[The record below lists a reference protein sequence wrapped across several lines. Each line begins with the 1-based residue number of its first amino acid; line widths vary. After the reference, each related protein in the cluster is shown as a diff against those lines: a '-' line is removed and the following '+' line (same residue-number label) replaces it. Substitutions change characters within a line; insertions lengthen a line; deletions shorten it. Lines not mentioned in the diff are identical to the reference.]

1 MKLPKVHKKSF
12 GVESQV
18 EVFELLKIP
27 MESSVDLMEQKVH
40 DLDNRLKQMKEER
53 DQVIQENEE
62 LQEQL
67 DMTNTNNSVGKS
79 KVCLHSS
86 NFLRKNSNPQSFSLN
101 IGARW

>member
-1 MKLPKVHKKSF
+1 
-12 GVESQV
+12 
-18 EVFELLKIP
+18 
-27 MESSVDLMEQKVH
+27 MEQKVH

-79 KVCLHSS
+79 KVCLHAIRCKKISFQFDGKNRKS
-86 NFLRKNSNPQSFSLN
+86 ILVLYTILNFRAKF
-101 IGARW
+101 R

>member
-1 MKLPKVHKKSF
+1 MRTTLADPRWPASSQTSFNPEIPDASVKLPKVHKKSF

-79 KVCLHSS
+79 
-86 NFLRKNSNPQSFSLN
+86 
-101 IGARW
+101 

>member
-1 MKLPKVHKKSF
+1 
-12 GVESQV
+12 
-18 EVFELLKIP
+18 

-79 KVCLHSS
+79 KVCLYPS
-86 NFLRKNSNPQSFSLN
+86 LTGKKSFRFDEKIS
-101 IGARW
+101 

>member
-1 MKLPKVHKKSF
+1 
-12 GVESQV
+12 
-18 EVFELLKIP
+18 
-27 MESSVDLMEQKVH
+27 MEQKVH

-79 KVCLHSS
+79 KVCLHAK
-86 NFLRKNSNPQSFSLN
+86 RCKKSFRFDEKIS
-101 IGARW
+101 

>member
-1 MKLPKVHKKSF
+1 
-12 GVESQV
+12 
-18 EVFELLKIP
+18 

-79 KVCLHSS
+79 KSLFISQLNSEEVLSIW
-86 NFLRKNSNPQSFSLN
+86 RKNRNL
-101 IGARW
+101 